1 MQPEEA
7 NDETIA
13 TEDTTNAD
21 CTGESLSSE
30 LTEKIDAEQP
40 ESDEPP
46 IENESES
53 VLEDNSHCLD
63 QLEVLHSEEI
73 EHYSPVNGHDAS
85 GVLHSEEIERYIPV
99 NGHDA
104 SGEEPV
110 TYPKSYEGA
119 KDLPLPYDAS
129 YDEDDKPTSTEVVP
143 EVASVPVLEA
153 ATKAIAEKLP
163 PAITSFTRDQIISKN
178 CSLSYSK

>member
-46 IENESES
+46 IENESKRERN
-53 VLEDNSHCLD
+53 VLEDNSYCLD
-63 QLEVLHSEEI
+63 QLE
-73 EHYSPVNGHDAS
+73 
-85 GVLHSEEIERYIPV
+85 VLHSEEIERYIPV

-163 PAITSFTRDQIISKN
+163 PAITSFTRDQILSKN